1 MTAVG
6 DQAAVLLESLRGSTL
21 DGAGDPLRV
30 TAIEQLEG
38 GWSRH
43 SYLATVEDDGGS
55 TRRLIVRVRPED
67 TVLDSDLETEFR
79 TYLALADEPIATPR
93 VFSFEPATDTPF
105 GGPFFT
111 MEFCPGDAANVWRAP
126 DRAALEADWNGDR
139 GIAESFVDNLAT
151 LHRVPVEKAT
161 GVLETRDFAAS
172 VDRWQDLY
180 ERVRVVRDP
189 IVDEAYAWVR
199 SRVPTP
205 VAPRVVHGDYR
216 IGNCLVDRGRISAVI
231 DWELAYVGD
240 PRFDL
245 GYLSQPYE
253 TGKFT
258 RPGSA
263 LLGAVAEPEWL
274 LDRYERRTGT
284 AVDRE
289 AVQTYSALGALM
301 LIAIMWVGVRVYA
314 DGGTDD
320 IRLAWSRFVFPGL
333 RQDLVALMGW

>member
-1 MTAVG
+1 MSAAG
-6 DQAAVLLESLRGSTL
+6 EQAAALLRSLRGSTL
-21 DGAGDPLRV
+21 DGVGDPVRIR
-30 TAIEQLEG
+30 AIEQLEG

-43 SYLATVEDDGGS
+43 SYVATVEDADGS

-79 TYLALADEPIATPR
+79 TYLALADEPLATPR
-93 VFSFEPATDTPF
+93 VYSYEPARETPF

-111 MEFCPGDAANVWRAP
+111 MEFRSGAAANVWRAP
-126 DRAALEADWNGDR
+126 DRAELEADWNGDR
-139 GIAESFVDNLAT
+139 AIATDFVDQLAS
-151 LHRVPVEKAT
+151 LHQVPT
-161 GVLETRDFAAS
+161 GPLDGVLETRDFAAS
-172 VDRWQDLY
+172 VDRWQELY

-199 SRVPTP
+199 DRVPTP
-205 VAPRVVHGDYR
+205 VAPALVHGDYR

-263 LLGAVAEPEWL
+263 LLGAVADREWL
-274 LDRYERRTGT
+274 FARYEQRTGA

-289 AVQTYSALGALM
+289 VVRTYTALGALM
-301 LIAIMWVGVRVYA
+301 LIAIMSVGVRVYA

-320 IRLAWSRFVFPGL
+320 IRMAWSRFVFPGL
-333 RQDLVALMGW
+333 RQDLAGLMDW